1 MAAKYLKPTSFMALD
16 QHTEVL
22 QSLIMSTQEV
32 SSSGSILYTD
42 RAEIARDFSSLFA
55 KTQLLQKEILFLAGL
70 IVLVACG
77 GWAIF
82 MHIDS
87 GIDEVKRDIHNLSV
101 EVATIKTDVVV
112 IKGDIVE
119 MQGDIA
125 GMQRDIAGIQGDIAG
140 IQSDIAEIQ
149 EHIKEFQGDVA
160 ELKEGR

>member
-1 MAAKYLKPTSFMALD
+1 M
-16 QHTEVL
+16 HTEML
-22 QSLIMSTQEV
+22 QPLIMSTQEI

-42 RAEIARDFSSLFA
+42 RAEIARDFGSLFA

-87 GIDEVKRDIHNLSV
+87 IIDEVKRDIHNLSV
-101 EVATIKTDVVV
+101 EMATIKTDIVV
-112 IKGDIVE
+112 IKGDI
-119 MQGDIA
+119 A
-125 GMQRDIAGIQGDIAG
+125 GMQGNIAGIQGDIAK
-140 IQSDIAEIQ
+140 IQ
-149 EHIKEFQGDVA
+149 EDIKELQRDVA

>member
-1 MAAKYLKPTSFMALD
+1 M
-16 QHTEVL
+16 HTEVL
-22 QSLIMSTQEV
+22 QPPIMSTQEV

-42 RAEIARDFSSLFA
+42 RGEIARDFGSLFA

-87 GIDEVKRDIHNLSV
+87 SIDEVKRDIHNLSV
-101 EVATIKTDVVV
+101 EMATIKTDIVV
-112 IKGDIVE
+112 IKGDI
-119 MQGDIA
+119 A
-125 GMQRDIAGIQGDIAG
+125 GMQGNIAAMQGNIAAMQGDIAG
-140 IQSDIAEIQ
+140 IQGDIAEIQ
-149 EHIKEFQGDVA
+149 EHIKELQGDVA

>member
-1 MAAKYLKPTSFMALD
+1 M
-16 QHTEVL
+16 HTEVL
-22 QSLIMSTQEV
+22 QSLIMSTQEI

-42 RAEIARDFSSLFA
+42 RAEIARDLGSLFA

-87 GIDEVKRDIHNLSV
+87 SIDEVKRDIHNLSV
-101 EVATIKTDVVV
+101 EMATIKTDIVV

-125 GMQRDIAGIQGDIAG
+125 GMQGDIAGMQGDIAG
-140 IQSDIAEIQ
+140 MQGNIAGMQGNIARIQGDIAEIQ
-149 EHIKEFQGDVA
+149 EDIKELQGDVA